1 MHEKPMFLALS
12 SRKIKTMF
20 KLYLSINYIG
30 IGENWLHYFLND
42 LDKF

>member
-1 MHEKPMFLALS
+1 MFLALS
-12 SRKIKTMF
+12 SKKIKTMF